1 MYIRAKLSKDSGAKL
16 KGLRRIKPLCQ
27 PVAAINDCMICSPT
41 GGQIF
46 LFKQKQFDKGKTV
59 ERRRRKTKGAKAS
72 NRNAS
77 QLPDLYQRFFT
88 YPTTEG

>member
-1 MYIRAKLSKDSGAKL
+1 LYDLFANWRTD
-16 KGLRRIKPLCQ
+16 
-27 PVAAINDCMICSPT
+27 
-41 GGQIF
+41 F
-46 LFKQKQFDKGKTV
+46 FKQKQFDKGKTV